1 MKDNEMHDQEDEGTI
16 PTQSGKA
23 DTTDLAGNEHYKGMM
38 RKVNAPENHPEQCRM
53 TSEACSK
60 APYKKGS

>member
-1 MKDNEMHDQEDEGTI
+1 MKDNEMHDQEDEGLI

-23 DTTDLAGNEHYKGMM
+23 DASEPMVNDHYKKMM

-53 TSEACSK
+53 TSEACGK
-60 APYKKGS
+60 VPYKKGS